1 MQQGIHRAS
10 RPNFR
15 PNYLAAAV
23 IAALA
28 ANAPAYGDTVLSTV
42 EVTAER
48 NAGSLNLEF
57 YINDKAFNA
66 LPSEYKAIV
75 QAAAHEAHVVTQG
88 RYDARNPGALKQLV
102 GAKTKVLAFP
112 PTVMDASFKTTMELY
127 AQLNASNPDWKKIYA
142 DYRNF
147 QRDQVLW
154 FRFAESSFDNFMQRQ
169 KL

>member
-48 NAGSLNLEF
+48 NAGSLNLDQPSTTGSRTGVTVRELPWKTLHQITRRITDIPGVNRCLYDLTPKPPATVE
-57 YINDKAFNA
+57 YI
-66 LPSEYKAIV
+66 
-75 QAAAHEAHVVTQG
+75 
-88 RYDARNPGALKQLV
+88 
-102 GAKTKVLAFP
+102 
-112 PTVMDASFKTTMELY
+112 
-127 AQLNASNPDWKKIYA
+127 
-142 DYRNF
+142 
-147 QRDQVLW
+147 
-154 FRFAESSFDNFMQRQ
+154 
-169 KL
+169 